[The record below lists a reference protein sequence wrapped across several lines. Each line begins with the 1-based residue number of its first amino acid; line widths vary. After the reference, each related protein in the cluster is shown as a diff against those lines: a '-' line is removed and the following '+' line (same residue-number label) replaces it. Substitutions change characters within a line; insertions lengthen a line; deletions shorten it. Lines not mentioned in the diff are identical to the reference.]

1 MLKFYWN
8 GIRESNGGAFGPLQL
23 CSYHRGALKHHP
35 DGTITIYGK
44 RYRPFSSGVCKAF
57 EVKDDTE
64 IQSDYIVNEH
74 IRVLPTHPLY
84 AQVFAAMQQA
94 TMHYAKQWAKR
105 DTRQSEAQAKEYGIC
120 IG

>member
-8 GIRESNGGAFGPLQL
+8 GIRESNGGAYGPLQL
-23 CSYHRGALKHHP
+23 CTYHRGALLHHP

-44 RYRPFSSGVCKAF
+44 RYRPFSSGVCHAF

-74 IRVLPTHPLY
+74 IRVMPDHPLY
-84 AQVFAAMQQA
+84 VDVFKACQA
-94 TMHYAKQWAKR
+94 KESHDAKRWAKR
-105 DTRQSEAQAKEYGIC
+105 SPQAS
-120 IG
+120 

>member
-8 GIRESNGGAFGPLQL
+8 GIKDTEGTLSLCSFDRDKTTQGKLQL
-23 CSYHRGALKHHP
+23 CTYHRGALLHHP
-35 DGTITIYGK
+35 EGTITIYGK

-74 IRVLPTHPLY
+74 IRVMPNHPLY
-84 AQVFAAMQQA
+84 AEVLKACQDLEA
-94 TMHYAKQWAKR
+94 HNAKR
-105 DTRQSEAQAKEYGIC
+105 LAKRTIAA
-120 IG
+120 

>member
-8 GIRESNGGAFGPLQL
+8 GIRESNGGAYGPLQL
-23 CSYHRGALKHHP
+23 CSYHRGALFHHP

-44 RYRPFSSGVCKAF
+44 RYRPFSSGVCMAF

-74 IRVLPTHPLY
+74 IRVRPSHPLY
-84 AQVFAAMQQA
+84 ADVLKACQA
-94 TMHYAKQWAKR
+94 LEVHNAKRWAKR
-105 DTRQSEAQAKEYGIC
+105 TTGTELAQVQA
-120 IG
+120 